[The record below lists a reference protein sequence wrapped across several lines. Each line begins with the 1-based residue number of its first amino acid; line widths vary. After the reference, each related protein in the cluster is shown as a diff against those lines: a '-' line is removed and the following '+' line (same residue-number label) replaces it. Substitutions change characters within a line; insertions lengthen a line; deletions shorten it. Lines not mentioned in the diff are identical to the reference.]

1 MKKYKNLAI
10 LLIGLMLIIF
20 SFFILN
26 HKMTKHKDKTVT
38 SNSVS
43 SSYLN
48 KESVRQELIDATLK
62 KSDGTEVH
70 LQELNDKPIFIVEWA
85 SWCPHCQ
92 KELPVIEN
100 LYQKYKDKI
109 HFVMVNATDGQK
121 ETSESA
127 KLYIETKKFTFPYYL
142 DEKLSFA
149 KQMNITE
156 VPTMLFS
163 TKSGQVLKTVKEEIS
178 QTDLEKE
185 LLSLISHQ

>member
-1 MKKYKNLAI
+1 MRKYKNLTI

-26 HKMTKHKDKTVT
+26 NKLTKHKDKTVT

-43 SSYLN
+43 SSYSN

-62 KSDGTEVH
+62 KSDGTELH
-70 LQELNDKPIFIVEWA
+70 LQEFNDKPIFIVEWA

-121 ETSESA
+121 ETSASA

>member
-1 MKKYKNLAI
+1 
-10 LLIGLMLIIF
+10 
-20 SFFILN
+20 
-26 HKMTKHKDKTVT
+26 
-38 SNSVS
+38 
-43 SSYLN
+43 
-48 KESVRQELIDATLK
+48 
-62 KSDGTEVH
+62 
-70 LQELNDKPIFIVEWA
+70 
-85 SWCPHCQ
+85 
-92 KELPVIEN
+92 
-100 LYQKYKDKI
+100 
-109 HFVMVNATDGQK
+109 MVNATDGQK
-121 ETSESA
+121 ETSASA

>member
-1 MKKYKNLAI
+1 
-10 LLIGLMLIIF
+10 
-20 SFFILN
+20 
-26 HKMTKHKDKTVT
+26 MTKHKDKTVT

-43 SSYLN
+43 SSYSN

-62 KSDGTEVH
+62 KSDGTELH
-70 LQELNDKPIFIVEWA
+70 LQEFNDKPIFIVEWA

-121 ETSESA
+121 ETSASA

>member
-1 MKKYKNLAI
+1 MKKYKNLTI

-26 HKMTKHKDKTVT
+26 NKLTKHKDKTVT

-43 SSYLN
+43 SSYSN

-62 KSDGTEVH
+62 KSDGTELH
-70 LQELNDKPIFIVEWA
+70 LQEFNDKPIFIVEWA

-121 ETSESA
+121 ETSASA